1 MLELGVHT
9 NFGTIFIYTQCK
21 QELSYMRTMYKRKIA
36 FAKMN
41 LFLDML
47 FEVNYET
54 AKTAQPIEV
63 IGTNDHVRQWDDIN
77 TLVPRDA

>member
-1 MLELGVHT
+1 
-9 NFGTIFIYTQCK
+9 
-21 QELSYMRTMYKRKIA
+21 MRTMYKRKIA

-63 IGTNDHVRQWDDIN
+63 IGTNDHVRQ
-77 TLVPRDA
+77 

>member
-54 AKTAQPIEV
+54 V
-63 IGTNDHVRQWDDIN
+63 
-77 TLVPRDA
+77 